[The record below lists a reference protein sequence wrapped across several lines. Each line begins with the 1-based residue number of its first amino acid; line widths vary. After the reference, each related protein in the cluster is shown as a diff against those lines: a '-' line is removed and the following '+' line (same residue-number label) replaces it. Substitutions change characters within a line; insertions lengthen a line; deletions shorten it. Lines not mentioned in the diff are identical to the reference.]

1 MYNLSLYHKKRFLP
15 QPDCSV
21 INKVHG
27 YSLLKNEPEF
37 KNNRYCFVLLFLIVS
52 CLLRTKILT
61 LPITSFRWDLN
72 FRRDRSKEQFY
83 RSRWVG
89 VLVDWRNRPRSSEG
103 WGKCLTDEIWDEQTR
118 TVLFILRFAYW
129 LQILRT
135 HASFFMVNIV
145 VTVVSNFNY
154 GLNRRSRDYNSG
166 GLMAALWSVVLT
178 TRFIFCCWVG
188 TVWILSQKI
197 LFFM

>member
-1 MYNLSLYHKKRFLP
+1 MSSCIICLFIARKRFLP

-21 INKVHG
+21 INKVHD

-37 KNNRYCFVLLFLIVS
+37 KNNRYCFVLLFLVVS

-83 RSRWVG
+83 LSRWVG

-103 WGKCLTDEIWDEQTR
+103 WGKCRTDEIWDEQTR

-129 LQILRT
+129 LQILRKHT
-135 HASFFMVNIV
+135 SFFMVNIV
-145 VTVVSNFNY
+145 VTIIRNFNY
-154 GLNRRSRDYNSG
+154 GLNRRSRE
-166 GLMAALWSVVLT
+166 LTIQVVWS
-178 TRFIFCCWVG
+178 RRSDQWF
-188 TVWILSQKI
+188 
-197 LFFM
+197 